1 MLGLDV
7 VTGLNGGAP
16 ENIQHVKRGSRLA
29 QEASY
34 PDSCTASKPKQ
45 RSNRRPSACARF
57 LPRSHVPKFQARF
70 GLLVTQALEL
80 F

>member
-7 VTGLNGGAP
+7 FTGLNGEAP
-16 ENIQHVKRGSRLA
+16 ENVQHVKKDSRRA

-34 PDSCTASKPKQ
+34 PESCTTGKPKQ

-57 LPRSHVPKFQARF
+57 LPRSHVPKYQARF

>member
-7 VTGLNGGAP
+7 VTKLNSKVP
-16 ENIQHVKRGSRLA
+16 ENVQHVKRGSRLA

-34 PDSCTASKPKQ
+34 PDSCTAGKPKQ

-57 LPRSHVPKFQARF
+57 LPRPHVPKYQARF
-70 GLLVTQALEL
+70 GLLVAQALEL